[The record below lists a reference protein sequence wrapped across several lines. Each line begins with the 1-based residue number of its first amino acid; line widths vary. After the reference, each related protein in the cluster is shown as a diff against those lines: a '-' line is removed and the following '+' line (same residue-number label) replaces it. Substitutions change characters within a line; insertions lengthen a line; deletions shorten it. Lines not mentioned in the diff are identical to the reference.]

1 MRVILLQDVK
11 DLGKKGDIKNVSD
24 GFARNFL
31 LPKKLVKIATRG
43 AILELENIK
52 KTQETKAT
60 KDLKKTQKTVSAL
73 DGYELVFKEKQEK
86 IGKLYA
92 ALTPTQIASALK
104 KAGFNVSKNN
114 IKFEESI
121 KELGEY
127 DVYLEFNHNLEAKIK
142 VIIEKE

>member
-43 AILELENIK
+43 AMLELKNIK

-60 KDLKKTQKTVSAL
+60 KDLKKTEKTVSAL
-73 DGYELVFKEKQEK
+73 DGYELVFKEKQK
-86 IGKLYA
+86 KVGKLYA
-92 ALTPTQIASALK
+92 ALTSTKIASALK

-114 IKFEESI
+114 IKLEESI

-127 DVYLEFNHNLEAKIK
+127 DVHLEFNHNLEAKIK